1 MAKYINRDE
10 AIQLLRNYG
19 LTPQDPRLKNIIIY
33 RKPTATELASDG
45 IAGVSLLSALQNN
58 SFGLVNEDTLRQ
70 ILDNRFQK
78 ASVNS
83 TSVVDDNIYDGG
95 TIEEYEVVGTP
106 NKSKKISV
114 LDQNIQN
121 NLAEINQN
129 PGQLKIS
136 PFMRNVVIPV
146 GDAVNQAVD
155 AILPDDLQKMAN
167 DQTLAMQRVYD
178 NPISRKLYQDTF
190 LSASNDVGNAAATV
204 FMAPT
209 IAAGIG
215 SLTTIPGWVGLASGY
230 AGHEAGDY
238 LVNKWSDGKYDGWA
252 DMLGQQSS
260 GYIYPVTSEIYNPF
274 TAASSL
280 AGQYLAQEVPVGIAN
295 QRAAMQNGEI
305 LGTEY
310 PKGIA
315 KMGSDAYVEQVLT
328 TPNIAVPKT
337 WYSGMG
343 VQTNPMMGR
352 PALPKGQRFG
362 STYQEQIT
370 NPKKGKS
377 KGNTNRAHRTGD
389 SEKRSRV
396 SYSPRAEHIPTR
408 DYEIAMLAPKA
419 PIGDY
424 FSTLP
429 EGYIPIFNM
438 PPQTPPVAPP
448 AAPPVTPP
456 PAPQPETREEV
467 ITVIK
472 DPFEKW
478 FEIKYRENPGGVAY
492 WPGHEDSAIPAGDK
506 RLILGKKG
514 TKKRTKRQV
523 AVGKNDPHKRPY
535 GAEAVDSVSTKP
547 YAGEAERVTT
557 LQGGVHPDARIGEVI
572 VNRNGGRLIP
582 RNKKF

>member
-10 AIQLLRNYG
+10 AIQLLKNYG

-33 RKPTATELASDG
+33 RNPTASELASDG
-45 IAGVSLLSALQNN
+45 LSGVSLVSALQNN
-58 SFGLVNEDTLRQ
+58 SFGLVSEDTFRQ
-70 ILDNRFQK
+70 ILDNRFQN
-78 ASVNS
+78 ASVKS
-83 TSVVDDNIYDGG
+83 VPVVDDSAIYDGG
-95 TIEEYEVVGTP
+95 TTTKEFEIVGTP
-106 NKSKKISV
+106 KSKKTSV

-121 NLAEINQN
+121 DLAEINQN

-155 AILPDDLQKMAN
+155 VILPDDLQKMAN
-167 DQTLAMQRVYD
+167 DQTIAMQRVYD
-178 NPISRKLYQDTF
+178 NPISRKFYQDTF
-190 LSASNDVGNAAATV
+190 LSASNDVGNAAAAI

-230 AGHEAGDY
+230 AGHEVGDY
-238 LVNKWSDGKYDGWA
+238 LINKGSEGKYDGWA

-310 PKGIA
+310 PKSVA

-328 TPNIAVPKT
+328 TPNTAVPKA

-343 VQTNPMMGR
+343 VQTNPVVGR

-362 STYQEQIT
+362 STYKEQVT

-396 SYSPRAEHIPTR
+396 SYSPRAEHIPVR
-408 DYEIAMLAPKA
+408 DQKITMLAPKA

-448 AAPPVTPP
+448 VTP

-478 FEIKYRENPGGVAY
+478 FEINYKQNPGGVAY
-492 WPGHEDSAIPAGDK
+492 WPGHEDSAIPSGDK

-547 YAGEAERVTT
+547 YAGEVERITT

>member
-45 IAGVSLLSALQNN
+45 MAGVSLLSALQDN

-70 ILDNRFQK
+70 ILDNRSQK
-78 ASVNS
+78 AFREQNS
-83 TSVVDDNIYDGG
+83 IPVVDNNIYDGG
-95 TIEEYEVVGTP
+95 TTNQEFEIVGTP
-106 NKSKKISV
+106 NKSKKTSV

-121 NLAEINQN
+121 DLAEINQN

-136 PFMRNVVIPV
+136 PFMRNVVLPV

-155 AILPDDLQKMAN
+155 VILPDDLQKMAN

-190 LSASNDVGNAAATV
+190 LSASNDVGNAAAAV

-215 SLTTIPGWVGLASGY
+215 SLATIPGWVGLASGY

-238 LVNKWSDGKYDGWA
+238 LINKWSDGKYNGWA
-252 DMLGQQSS
+252 DMIGQWSN
-260 GYIYPVTSEIYNPF
+260 GYIYPLTSEIYNPF

-280 AGQYLAQEVPVGIAN
+280 TGQYLAQEVPVGIAN

-310 PKGIA
+310 PKGVA

-328 TPNIAVPKT
+328 TPNTAVPKT

-343 VQTNPMMGR
+343 VQTNPMVGR

-362 STYQEQIT
+362 STYQEQVT

-408 DYEIAMLAPKA
+408 DQEIAMLAPKA
-419 PIGDY
+419 PVGDY

-438 PPQTPPVAPP
+438 PPQTPP
-448 AAPPVTPP
+448 AAPPVTPS

-478 FEIKYRENPGGVAY
+478 FEINYGENPGGVAY

-506 RLILGKKG
+506 KLILGKKG

-523 AVGKNDPHKRPY
+523 AVGKNDPYKRPY
-535 GAEAVDSVSTKP
+535 GAEAIDSVSTRP

-557 LQGGVHPDARIGEVI
+557 LQGGVPPEASIGEVI

>member
-10 AIQLLRNYG
+10 AIQLLKNYG

-33 RKPTATELASDG
+33 RNPVASELLSED
-45 IAGVSLLSALQNN
+45 GVSGVDLISALQDD
-58 SFGLVNEDTLRQ
+58 SFGLVNGDTFRQ

-78 ASVNS
+78 AFLKQNS
-83 TSVVDDNIYDGG
+83 IPVVDNNIYDGG
-95 TIEEYEVVGTP
+95 TTKEEFVVVGTP
-106 NKSKKISV
+106 NKSKKSV
-114 LDQNIQN
+114 LGQNIQN
-121 NLAEINQN
+121 ELAKIDQKSGE
-129 PGQLKIS
+129 LKIS
-136 PFMRNVVIPV
+136 PFMRNVVLPV
-146 GDAVNQAVD
+146 GKAVDQVAD

-167 DQTLAMQRVYD
+167 DQTSAMQRVYKD
-178 NPISRKLYQDTF
+178 PIARKFYQDTF
-190 LSASNDVGNAAATV
+190 LDASNDVGNTAAAV
-204 FMAPT
+204 FMAPA

-215 SLTTIPGWVGLASGY
+215 SLTTIPGWIGLASGY

-238 LVNKWSDGKYDGWA
+238 LINKLSDGKYNGWA
-252 DMLGQQSS
+252 DMLGQQTN
-260 GYIYPVTSEIYNPF
+260 GYMYPITAEVYNPF
-274 TAASSL
+274 TAAASL
-280 AGQYLAQEVPVGIAN
+280 TGQYLAQEVPVGIAN
-295 QRAAMQNGEI
+295 QRATMQNGEI

-310 PKGIA
+310 SKGLA

-328 TPNIAVPKT
+328 TPNTAVPKA

-343 VQTNPMMGR
+343 VQTNPMVGR

-362 STYQEQIT
+362 STYKEQVT

-377 KGNTNRAHRTGD
+377 KGNTNRPHRTGD

-396 SYSPRAEHIPTR
+396 AYSPRAEHIPVR
-408 DYEIAMLAPKA
+408 DQEIAMLVPKA
-419 PIGDY
+419 PIEPY

-429 EGYIPIFNM
+429 EGYIPIFNI
-438 PPQTPPVAPP
+438 PPQNPPQNPP
-448 AAPPVTPP
+448 AT
-456 PAPQPETREEV
+456 QSETREEK

-492 WPGHEDSAIPAGDK
+492 WSGHEDSAIPPGDK

-523 AVGKNDPHKRPY
+523 AVGKNDPHNRPY
-535 GAEAVDSVSTKP
+535 GAEAVDSVSTRP
-547 YAGEAERVTT
+547 FAGEVERVTT
-557 LQGGVHPDARIGEVI
+557 LQGGVDPNARIGEVI

>member
-1 MAKYINRDE
+1 MARYINRDE

-33 RKPTATELASDG
+33 RNPVASEDG
-45 IAGVSLLSALQNN
+45 VSGVSLLSALQNN

-70 ILDNRFQK
+70 ILDNRSYKTF
-78 ASVNS
+78 ANPVTVVN
-83 TSVVDDNIYDGG
+83 DNAIYDGG
-95 TIEEYEVVGTP
+95 TTAEEVVIVGTP
-106 NKSKKISV
+106 KSKKTSV

-121 NLAEINQN
+121 DLAEINQRS
-129 PGQLKIS
+129 GQLKIS
-136 PFMRNVVIPV
+136 PFMRNVVLPV
-146 GDAVNQAVD
+146 GKAVD
-155 AILPDDLQKMAN
+155 QVVDVIVPDDLQKMAN
-167 DQTLAMQRVYD
+167 DQTLAMQKVYD
-178 NPISRKLYQDTF
+178 DPMSRKFYQDTF
-190 LSASNDVGNAAATV
+190 LSASNDVGNAAATI

-215 SLTTIPGWVGLASGY
+215 ALTTVPGWVGLGSGY
-230 AGHEAGDY
+230 LGHEAGDY
-238 LVNKWSDGKYDGWA
+238 LIDKWSDGKYNGWA
-252 DMLGQQSS
+252 DMIGQWSN
-260 GYIYPVTSEIYNPF
+260 GYIYPLTSEIYNPF

-280 AGQYLAQEVPVGIAN
+280 TGQYLAQEVPVGITN

-310 PKGIA
+310 PKGVA

-328 TPNIAVPKT
+328 APNTAVPKA

-343 VQTNPMMGR
+343 VQTNPVVGR

-362 STYQEQIT
+362 STYKEQIT

-396 SYSPRAEHIPTR
+396 SYSPRAEHIPVR
-408 DYEIAMLAPKA
+408 DQKIAMLAQKA

-448 AAPPVTPP
+448 VAPPVTP

-478 FEIKYRENPGGVAY
+478 FEINYKQNPGGVAY

-523 AVGKNDPHKRPY
+523 AVGKNDPHNRPY

-547 YAGEAERVTT
+547 YAGEVERVTT